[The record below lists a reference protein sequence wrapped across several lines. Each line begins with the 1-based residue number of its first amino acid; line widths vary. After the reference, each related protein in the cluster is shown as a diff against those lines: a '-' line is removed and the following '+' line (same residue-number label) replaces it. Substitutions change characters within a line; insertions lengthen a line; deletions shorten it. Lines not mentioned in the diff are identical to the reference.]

1 LVSAALNGKGA
12 MGAQSGGDFNDTEI
26 ARAVVYLTNSA
37 GSQFAEPAAPA
48 EAAK

>member
-1 LVSAALNGKGA
+1 
-12 MGAQSGGDFNDTEI
+12 MGAQGGGDFNDTEI

-37 GSQFAEPAAPA
+37 GSKFEEPQAP